1 MGKINIGYI
10 NYVLKRRVYRFLPY
24 KIRRPLLLVSLFIGL
39 YGYFRFMIVISSR
52 ILGQPSAYLLYVQSV
67 FVTVYTNL
75 ISMTGIAGTIGITG
89 FIFVWLIYKYC
100 IPIVSKEDRK
110 PNTYYAKSLYYSI
123 NKAVSFMNLI
133 VTVLAFLPLLM
144 KGVG

>member
-1 MGKINIGYI
+1 MANVNIGYL
-10 NYVLKRRVYRFLPY
+10 NYIFKRKILRFIPY
-24 KIRRPLLLVSLFIGL
+24 KMRRPFLLVSLFVGL

-52 ILGQPSAYLLYVQSV
+52 ILGQPNVYLLYIQNI

-75 ISMTGIAGTIGITG
+75 ISMTGVTGTIGITG
-89 FIFVWLIYKYC
+89 FILGWLIYKYC

-110 PNTYYAKSLYYSI
+110 PNTYYAKSFYYSI
-123 NKAVSFMNLI
+123 NKAVSFMYLI

-144 KGVG
+144 KGMG